1 MRPRVHRVVNT
12 MGTDRYSMP
21 FFIDLDFDV
30 VVEPLPTCVT
40 PGESARYAAFTCGE
54 HKCQRF
60 VDSYAHLRPK
70 DDA

>member
-1 MRPRVHRVVNT
+1 
-12 MGTDRYSMP
+12 MP

-70 DDA
+70 EDA